1 MGAIVLVVGVIGLGA
16 VIGAIVVVAVLRKR
30 SNTVGGPLNTGAG
43 MHPHPQ
49 NMSYPPQQPGYPNA
63 QPPYPPSANHGY
75 PPHPA
80 QSPQP
85 PNPYSQQPPH
95 QGQ

>member
-30 SNTVGGPLNTGAG
+30 SSTGTGPLNPGVG

-49 NMSYPPQQPGYPNA
+49 NMSYAPQQPGYPNA

-75 PPHPA
+75 PNHPA
-80 QSPQP
+80 QSPPP
-85 PNPYSQQPPH
+85 PNPHTQQPPH
-95 QGQ
+95 PGQ